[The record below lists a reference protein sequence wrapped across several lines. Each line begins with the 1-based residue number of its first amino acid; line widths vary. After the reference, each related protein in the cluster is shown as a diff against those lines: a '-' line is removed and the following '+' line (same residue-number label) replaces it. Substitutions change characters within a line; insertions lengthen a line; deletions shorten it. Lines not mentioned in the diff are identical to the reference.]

1 MNIFFFLKGFTGVV
15 SKEEFQLKIHG
26 KFLQKKK
33 EAKSKKIKEKNYFGK
48 TAVNS

>member
-1 MNIFFFLKGFTGVV
+1 VFFQKRNFN
-15 SKEEFQLKIHG
+15 G